1 MATKTVTLKDSNGDT
16 LYPVTDS
23 NVVNINQQKTLA
35 QALDGVVYAED
46 PTAPANPNAWITN
59 SDIDWSTMPGSYS
72 TTEQKTPFT
81 WIDGKPIYKK
91 SVDFG
96 ALPNNT
102 TKHVNHGISNFGRLV
117 RIEGSAGVNG
127 NWTMMPLVF
136 QGNQSNYNTE
146 FQVTSTYI
154 HMSANTDRSSWRDC
168 IVTLWYTK
176 TTD

>member
-81 WIDGKPIYKK
+81 WVDGRPIYKK
-91 SVDFG
+91 TISCG
-96 ALPNNT
+96 GGSNQHKA
-102 TKHVNHGISNFGRLV
+102 VNHNISNLR
-117 RIEGSAGVNG
+117 RTIKIEGQAYDGNVCISIPFVATGSGTSNSVQMFVSSTQIVIECGSAR
-127 NWTMMPLVF
+127 
-136 QGNQSNYNTE
+136 SNLTE
-146 FQVTSTYI
+146 MYI
-154 HMSANTDRSSWRDC
+154 
-168 IVTLWYTK
+168 TLWYTK

>member
-1 MATKTVTLKDSNGDT
+1 MAKIVTLKSPSDEDI
-16 LYPVTDS
+16 YPVTDAS
-23 NVVNINQQKTLA
+23 GIRVTGNVTLQ
-35 QALDGVVYAED
+35 QALDGFVYADD
-46 PTAPANPNAWITN
+46 PTTPATPDAWITP
-59 SDIDWSTMPGSYS
+59 SDIDWTTMPGSYS

-102 TKHVNHGISNFGRLV
+102 TKHVNHNISNFGRLV
-117 RIEGSAGVNG
+117 KAEASAGVNG

-154 HMSANTDRSSWRDC
+154 HMSANTDRSSWKDC

>member
-1 MATKTVTLKDSNGDT
+1 MATYKKQLKDQNGDNIIPALGTATVTS
-16 LYPVTDS
+16 
-23 NVVNINQQKTLA
+23 
-35 QALDGVVYAED
+35 
-46 PTAPANPNAWITN
+46 AN
-59 SDIDWSTMPGSYS
+59 IDWSTVSDVNYS
-72 TTEQKTPFT
+72 MNEVNTGGT

-96 ALPNNT
+96 WLPNNT
-102 TKHVNHGISNFGRLV
+102 TKNVNHGISNFGRLV
-117 RIEGSAGVNG
+117 KAEASAGMSG